1 MNIKP
6 RFTQHQSLKLSLNPK
21 LIQMFNIFHLSYADL
36 VDHIQQEQQDNVFID
51 VSQPDRLMTTT
62 LSKSSS
68 RTESDNH
75 LSDTIANLDYQSIR
89 EFALSQ
95 LNYCSATA
103 IQKQIISLL
112 IDSLDDTGFI
122 SNWKSVSKHIQTSLS
137 VSSTVVN
144 KCLLL
149 LQEFEPD
156 GIGAR
161 SLSECLEIQI
171 NHLDLD
177 DESLSS
183 LLIKV
188 TQSHLEDLANQHYE
202 SIASSCNIPLKGV
215 SPLADFIKSH
225 LNPNPGSMFDSNITP
240 YITPSFRLSYNDGA
254 VVIQNLEID
263 KGISISLSETY
274 LETLNSK
281 DIDKESKQ
289 FLTEKYHKAKDMI
302 QFINQRRD
310 MLDSLMSYIANK
322 QILYFQKGPDYLVPL
337 LQKDVAS
344 DLSLSPSTVSRIL
357 SSKFCETN
365 FGTIPLNILCPR
377 NYFGKTKDQFTTFI
391 AYYLKTYPHLSD
403 QKICL
408 LLNDKG
414 IPIARRTVTKYRHQ
428 LGLVSSYFKGRS
440 SD

>member
-51 VSQPDRLMTTT
+51 VSQPDRLMTKT

-75 LSDTIANLDYQSIR
+75 LSDTIPNLDYQSIR

-202 SIASSCNIPLKGV
+202 S
-215 SPLADFIKSH
+215 
-225 LNPNPGSMFDSNITP
+225 
-240 YITPSFRLSYNDGA
+240 
-254 VVIQNLEID
+254 
-263 KGISISLSETY
+263 
-274 LETLNSK
+274 
-281 DIDKESKQ
+281 
-289 FLTEKYHKAKDMI
+289 
-302 QFINQRRD
+302 
-310 MLDSLMSYIANK
+310 
-322 QILYFQKGPDYLVPL
+322 
-337 LQKDVAS
+337 
-344 DLSLSPSTVSRIL
+344 
-357 SSKFCETN
+357 
-365 FGTIPLNILCPR
+365 
-377 NYFGKTKDQFTTFI
+377 NY
-391 AYYLKTYPHLSD
+391 S
-403 QKICL
+403 
-408 LLNDKG
+408 
-414 IPIARRTVTKYRHQ
+414 
-428 LGLVSSYFKGRS
+428 
-440 SD
+440 